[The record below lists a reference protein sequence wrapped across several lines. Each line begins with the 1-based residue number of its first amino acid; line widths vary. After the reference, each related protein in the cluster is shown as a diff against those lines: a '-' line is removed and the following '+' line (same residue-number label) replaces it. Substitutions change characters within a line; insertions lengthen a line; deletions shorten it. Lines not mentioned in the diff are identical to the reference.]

1 MWFFFKKNDS
11 GCAISAEDHTLGPV
25 LCRILDEIHAHL
37 PALGLG
43 CRVCLCIIAASEFRR
58 VQRIPMKTIELDDD
72 LYFYIAS
79 QTRHIGESASDILR
93 RLLEHPT
100 HIAVPPAEPV
110 AIAQPRVVA
119 DPIGLQALLDS
130 GELQKEEK
138 SINRFMLVLSTLYR
152 DDPVGFTQ
160 ATEIKGRKRVYFSQD
175 PEALR
180 ASGSTTKPK
189 PVPETPF
196 WVITNTNTSRKQ
208 NMVAQLMASMG
219 YGEEVIAQVCS
230 AI

>member
-1 MWFFFKKNDS
+1 
-11 GCAISAEDHTLGPV
+11 
-25 LCRILDEIHAHL
+25 
-37 PALGLG
+37 
-43 CRVCLCIIAASEFRR
+43 
-58 VQRIPMKTIELDDD
+58 MKTIELDDD
-72 LYFYIAS
+72 LYFFIAS

-93 RLLEHPT
+93 RLLEQPVKAGT
-100 HIAVPPAEPV
+100 TVPAAPV
-110 AIAQPRVVA
+110 VQPQSLA
-119 DPIGLQALLDS
+119 DAMGLEALLDS
-130 GELQKEEK
+130 DELQKEEK

-152 DDPVGFTQ
+152 DNPDSFTQ

-189 PVPETPF
+189 QVPDTPF

-219 YGEEVIAQVCS
+219 YDEALTARVCG
-230 AI
+230 AV

>member
-1 MWFFFKKNDS
+1 
-11 GCAISAEDHTLGPV
+11 
-25 LCRILDEIHAHL
+25 
-37 PALGLG
+37 
-43 CRVCLCIIAASEFRR
+43 
-58 VQRIPMKTIELDDD
+58 MKTIELDDD
-72 LYFYIAS
+72 LYFFIAS

-93 RLLEHPT
+93 RLLEQPVKAGT
-100 HIAVPPAEPV
+100 TVPAAPV
-110 AIAQPRVVA
+110 VQPQSLA
-119 DPIGLQALLDS
+119 DAMGLEALLDS
-130 GELQKEEK
+130 DELQKEEK

-152 DDPVGFTQ
+152 DNPDSFTQ

-219 YGEEVIAQVCS
+219 YDEALTARVCG
-230 AI
+230 AV

>member
-1 MWFFFKKNDS
+1 
-11 GCAISAEDHTLGPV
+11 
-25 LCRILDEIHAHL
+25 
-37 PALGLG
+37 
-43 CRVCLCIIAASEFRR
+43 
-58 VQRIPMKTIELDDD
+58 MKTIELDDD

-93 RLLEHPT
+93 RLLEQ
-100 HIAVPPAEPV
+100 PARQASPV
-110 AIAQPRVVA
+110 AAEVTAAPSPTVA
-119 DPIGLQALLDS
+119 DSMGLETLLDS

-138 SINRFMLVLSTLYR
+138 SINRFMQVLSTLYR

-160 ATEIKGRKRVYFSQD
+160 ATEIKGRKRVYFSRD
-175 PEALR
+175 PDALR

-189 PVPETPF
+189 QVPQTPF

-219 YGEEVIAQVCS
+219 YGDEVIARVCG

>member
-1 MWFFFKKNDS
+1 
-11 GCAISAEDHTLGPV
+11 
-25 LCRILDEIHAHL
+25 
-37 PALGLG
+37 
-43 CRVCLCIIAASEFRR
+43 
-58 VQRIPMKTIELDDD
+58 MKTIELDDD

-93 RLLEHPT
+93 RLLEQPAQGAASA
-100 HIAVPPAEPV
+100 AVAEPAV
-110 AIAQPRVVA
+110 AAPHRAVA
-119 DPIGLQALLDS
+119 APQGLQALLDS
-130 GELQKEEK
+130 SELQQEEK
-138 SINRFMLVLSTLYR
+138 SINRFMQVLSTLYR

-160 ATEIKGRKRVYFSQD
+160 ATEIKGRKRVYFSRD

-208 NMVAQLMASMG
+208 NMVAQLMSSMG
-219 YGEEVIAQVCS
+219 YGDEVIAQVCG

>member
-1 MWFFFKKNDS
+1 MLS
-11 GCAISAEDHTLGPV
+11 GSAISAADHTLGPL
-25 LCRILDEIHAHL
+25 LCRILDEIHVHL
-37 PALGLG
+37 PAPCLG

-93 RLLEHPT
+93 RLLEQPAHQR
-100 HIAVPPAEPV
+100 VPVAEPV
-110 AIAQPRVVA
+110 AVAQPSTVA
-119 DPIGLQALLDS
+119 TQQGLQALLDS

-152 DDPVGFTQ
+152 DNPEGFTQ

-219 YGEEVIAQVCS
+219 YGEEVIAQVCG

>member
-1 MWFFFKKNDS
+1 MPS
-11 GCAISAEDHTLGPV
+11 GSAISAADHTLGPL
-25 LCRILDEIHAHL
+25 LCRILDEIHVHL
-37 PALGLG
+37 PAPCLG

-93 RLLEHPT
+93 RLLEQPAHQG
-100 HIAVPPAEPV
+100 VPVAEPV
-110 AIAQPRVVA
+110 AVAQPSAVA
-119 DPIGLQALLDS
+119 TQQGLQALLDS

-138 SINRFMLVLSTLYR
+138 SINRFMQVLSTLYR

-219 YGEEVIAQVCS
+219 YGEEVIAQVCG

>member
-1 MWFFFKKNDS
+1 MPS
-11 GCAISAEDHTLGPV
+11 GSAISASDHTLGPL
-25 LCRILDEIHAHL
+25 LCRILDEIHVHL
-37 PALGLG
+37 PAPCLG

-93 RLLEHPT
+93 RLLEQPAHQG
-100 HIAVPPAEPV
+100 VPVAEPV
-110 AIAQPRVVA
+110 AVAQPSAVA
-119 DPIGLQALLDS
+119 TQQGLQALLDS

-152 DDPVGFTQ
+152 DNPEGFTQ
-160 ATEIKGRKRVYFSQD
+160 ATEIKGRKRVYFSRD

-219 YGEEVIAQVCS
+219 YGEEVIVQVCG

>member
-1 MWFFFKKNDS
+1 
-11 GCAISAEDHTLGPV
+11 
-25 LCRILDEIHAHL
+25 
-37 PALGLG
+37 
-43 CRVCLCIIAASEFRR
+43 
-58 VQRIPMKTIELDDD
+58 MKTIELDDD

-93 RLLEHPT
+93 RLLEQPANQAT
-100 HIAVPPAEPV
+100 LVAEPV
-110 AIAQPRVVA
+110 TTAQPHSVA
-119 DPIGLQALLDS
+119 DAMGLEALLDS

-138 SINRFMLVLSTLYR
+138 SINRFMQVLSTLYR

-160 ATEIKGRKRVYFSQD
+160 ATEIKGRKRVYFSRD
-175 PEALR
+175 PDALR

-208 NMVAQLMASMG
+208 NMVAQLMTSMG
-219 YGEEVIAQVCS
+219 YGDEVIARVCG

>member
-1 MWFFFKKNDS
+1 
-11 GCAISAEDHTLGPV
+11 
-25 LCRILDEIHAHL
+25 
-37 PALGLG
+37 
-43 CRVCLCIIAASEFRR
+43 
-58 VQRIPMKTIELDDD
+58 MKTIELDDD
-72 LYFYIAS
+72 LYFFIAS

-93 RLLEHPT
+93 RLLEQPVKAAT
-100 HIAVPPAEPV
+100 TVPAAPV
-110 AIAQPRVVA
+110 AQPQPLA
-119 DPIGLQALLDS
+119 DAMGLEALLDS

-152 DDPVGFTQ
+152 DNPESFTQ

-189 PVPETPF
+189 QVPDTPF

-208 NMVAQLMASMG
+208 NMVAQLMTSMG
-219 YGEEVIAQVCS
+219 YDEDLTARVCGTV
-230 AI
+230 

>member
-1 MWFFFKKNDS
+1 
-11 GCAISAEDHTLGPV
+11 
-25 LCRILDEIHAHL
+25 
-37 PALGLG
+37 
-43 CRVCLCIIAASEFRR
+43 
-58 VQRIPMKTIELDDD
+58 MKTIELDDD

-93 RLLEHPT
+93 RLLEQPA
-100 HIAVPPAEPV
+100 HIAVPVIEPV
-110 AIAQPRVVA
+110 AAPQPRAVTDA
-119 DPIGLQALLDS
+119 MGLQALLDT

-152 DDPVGFTQ
+152 ANPESFTQ
-160 ATEIKGRKRVYFSQD
+160 ATEIKGRKRVYFSRD

-189 PVPETPF
+189 QVPDTPF

-208 NMVAQLMASMG
+208 NMVAQLMTSMG
-219 YGEEVIAQVCS
+219 YDEALTARVC
-230 AI
+230 AAV

>member
-1 MWFFFKKNDS
+1 MPS
-11 GCAISAEDHTLGPV
+11 GSAISAADHTLGPL
-25 LCRILDEIHAHL
+25 LCRILDEIHVHL
-37 PALGLG
+37 PAPCLG

-93 RLLEHPT
+93 RLLEQPAHQG
-100 HIAVPPAEPV
+100 VPVAEPV
-110 AIAQPRVVA
+110 AVAQPSAVA
-119 DPIGLQALLDS
+119 TQQGLQALLDS
-130 GELQKEEK
+130 GELQKEDK

-152 DDPVGFTQ
+152 DNPEGFTQ

-219 YGEEVIAQVCS
+219 YGEEVIAQVCG

>member
-1 MWFFFKKNDS
+1 VVTQS
-11 GCAISAEDHTLGPV
+11 RAI
-25 LCRILDEIHAHL
+25 
-37 PALGLG
+37 
-43 CRVCLCIIAASEFRR
+43 
-58 VQRIPMKTIELDDD
+58 
-72 LYFYIAS
+72 
-79 QTRHIGESASDILR
+79 
-93 RLLEHPT
+93 
-100 HIAVPPAEPV
+100 V
-110 AIAQPRVVA
+110 APQ
-119 DPIGLQALLDS
+119 GLQALLDS
-130 GELQKEEK
+130 GELQQEEK
-138 SINRFMLVLSTLYR
+138 SINRFMQVLSTLYR

-160 ATEIKGRKRVYFSQD
+160 ATEIKGRKRVYFSRD

-219 YGEEVIAQVCS
+219 YDDEVIAQVCG

>member
-1 MWFFFKKNDS
+1 
-11 GCAISAEDHTLGPV
+11 
-25 LCRILDEIHAHL
+25 
-37 PALGLG
+37 
-43 CRVCLCIIAASEFRR
+43 
-58 VQRIPMKTIELDDD
+58 MKTIELDDD

-93 RLLEHPT
+93 RLLEQPVHQR
-100 HIAVPPAEPV
+100 VPVAEPV
-110 AIAQPRVVA
+110 AVVQPSAVA
-119 DPIGLQALLDS
+119 TRQGLQALLDS

-138 SINRFMLVLSTLYR
+138 SINRFMQVLSTLYR

-160 ATEIKGRKRVYFSQD
+160 ATEIKGRKRVYFSRD

-219 YGEEVIAQVCS
+219 YDEEVIAQVCG

>member
-1 MWFFFKKNDS
+1 
-11 GCAISAEDHTLGPV
+11 
-25 LCRILDEIHAHL
+25 
-37 PALGLG
+37 
-43 CRVCLCIIAASEFRR
+43 
-58 VQRIPMKTIELDDD
+58 MKTIELDDD

-93 RLLEHPT
+93 RLLEQPAHQR
-100 HIAVPPAEPV
+100 VPVTEPV
-110 AIAQPRVVA
+110 AVAQPSTVA
-119 DPIGLQALLDS
+119 TRQGLQALLDS

-138 SINRFMLVLSTLYR
+138 SINRFMQVLSTLYR
-152 DDPVGFTQ
+152 DNPEGFTQ

-219 YGEEVIAQVCS
+219 YGEEVIAQVCG

>member
-1 MWFFFKKNDS
+1 
-11 GCAISAEDHTLGPV
+11 
-25 LCRILDEIHAHL
+25 
-37 PALGLG
+37 
-43 CRVCLCIIAASEFRR
+43 
-58 VQRIPMKTIELDDD
+58 MKTIELDDD
-72 LYFYIAS
+72 LYFFIAS

-93 RLLEHPT
+93 RLLEQPT
-100 HIAVPPAEPV
+100 HIAVPVAEPV
-110 AIAQPRVVA
+110 VVAQPRVEA
-119 DPIGLQALLDS
+119 DAMGLQMLLDS
-130 GELQKEEK
+130 GALQQEER

-152 DDPVGFTQ
+152 DNLESFTQ
-160 ATEIKGRKRVYFSQD
+160 ATEIKGRKRVYFSRD

-189 PVPETPF
+189 QVPDTPF

-219 YGEEVIAQVCS
+219 YDEALTARVCD

>member
-1 MWFFFKKNDS
+1 
-11 GCAISAEDHTLGPV
+11 
-25 LCRILDEIHAHL
+25 
-37 PALGLG
+37 
-43 CRVCLCIIAASEFRR
+43 
-58 VQRIPMKTIELDDD
+58 MKTIELDDD

-93 RLLEHPT
+93 RLLEQPVRQNLPVAAEVT
-100 HIAVPPAEPV
+100 AVPSPT
-110 AIAQPRVVA
+110 VA
-119 DPIGLQALLDS
+119 DAMGLQALLDS
-130 GELQKEEK
+130 GELQQEEK
-138 SINRFMLVLSTLYR
+138 SINRFMQVLSTLYR
-152 DDPVGFTQ
+152 DDPAGFTQ
-160 ATEIKGRKRVYFSQD
+160 ATEIKGRKRVYFSRD

-208 NMVAQLMASMG
+208 NMVAQLMSSMG
-219 YGEEVIAQVCS
+219 YGDEVIAQVCG

>member
-1 MWFFFKKNDS
+1 MLS
-11 GCAISAEDHTLGPV
+11 GSAISAADHTLGPL
-25 LCRILDEIHAHL
+25 LCRILDEIHVHL
-37 PALGLG
+37 PAPCLG

-93 RLLEHPT
+93 RLLEQPVNQG
-100 HIAVPPAEPV
+100 VPVAEPV
-110 AIAQPRVVA
+110 AVAQPSAVA
-119 DPIGLQALLDS
+119 TQQGLQALLDS
-130 GELQKEEK
+130 GELQKEDK

-152 DDPVGFTQ
+152 DNPEGFTQ

-219 YGEEVIAQVCS
+219 YGEEVIAQVCG

>member
-1 MWFFFKKNDS
+1 
-11 GCAISAEDHTLGPV
+11 
-25 LCRILDEIHAHL
+25 
-37 PALGLG
+37 
-43 CRVCLCIIAASEFRR
+43 
-58 VQRIPMKTIELDDD
+58 MKTIELDDD

-93 RLLEHPT
+93 RLLEQ
-100 HIAVPPAEPV
+100 PANQGVPV
-110 AIAQPRVVA
+110 AEHVAVAQPSTVA
-119 DPIGLQALLDS
+119 TQQGLQALLDS

-152 DDPVGFTQ
+152 DNPEGFTQ

-219 YGEEVIAQVCS
+219 YGEEVIAQVCG

>member
-1 MWFFFKKNDS
+1 
-11 GCAISAEDHTLGPV
+11 
-25 LCRILDEIHAHL
+25 
-37 PALGLG
+37 
-43 CRVCLCIIAASEFRR
+43 
-58 VQRIPMKTIELDDD
+58 MKTIELDDD
-72 LYFYIAS
+72 LYFFIAS

-93 RLLEHPT
+93 RLLEQPVKAGAT
-100 HIAVPPAEPV
+100 VPAAPV
-110 AIAQPRVVA
+110 AQPQPLA
-119 DPIGLQALLDS
+119 DAMGLEALLDS

-152 DDPVGFTQ
+152 DNPESFTQ

-189 PVPETPF
+189 QVPDTPF

-219 YGEEVIAQVCS
+219 YDEDLTARVCGTV
-230 AI
+230 

>member
-1 MWFFFKKNDS
+1 MRIFFVVFFQKNPPRS
-11 GCAISAEDHTLGPV
+11 VISAGDHTLGPS
-25 LCRILDEIHAHL
+25 LCRILGEIHAHL
-37 PALGLG
+37 PAPPLG

-72 LYFYIAS
+72 LYFFIAS

-93 RLLEHPT
+93 RLLEQPAQT
-100 HIAVPPAEPV
+100 RTAAPAVQSQPV
-110 AIAQPRVVA
+110 ADAM
-119 DPIGLQALLDS
+119 GLEALLDS
-130 GELQKEEK
+130 GALQKEEK

-152 DDPVGFTQ
+152 DNPEGFTQ
-160 ATEIKGRKRVYFSQD
+160 ATEIKGRKRVYFSRD

-189 PVPETPF
+189 QVPQTPF

-208 NMVAQLMASMG
+208 NMVAQLMSSMG
-219 YGEEVIAQVCS
+219 YDEDLTARVCG
-230 AI
+230 AV

>member
-1 MWFFFKKNDS
+1 
-11 GCAISAEDHTLGPV
+11 
-25 LCRILDEIHAHL
+25 
-37 PALGLG
+37 
-43 CRVCLCIIAASEFRR
+43 
-58 VQRIPMKTIELDDD
+58 MKTIELDDD

-93 RLLEHPT
+93 RLLEQPAHQR
-100 HIAVPPAEPV
+100 VPVTEPV
-110 AIAQPRVVA
+110 AVVQPSAVA
-119 DPIGLQALLDS
+119 TRQGLQALLDS

-138 SINRFMLVLSTLYR
+138 SINRFMQVLSTLYR

-160 ATEIKGRKRVYFSQD
+160 ATEIKGRKRVYFSRD

-189 PVPETPF
+189 PVPDTPF

-219 YGEEVIAQVCS
+219 YDEEVIAQVCG

>member
-1 MWFFFKKNDS
+1 
-11 GCAISAEDHTLGPV
+11 
-25 LCRILDEIHAHL
+25 
-37 PALGLG
+37 
-43 CRVCLCIIAASEFRR
+43 
-58 VQRIPMKTIELDDD
+58 MKTIELDDD

-93 RLLEHPT
+93 RLLEQP
-100 HIAVPPAEPV
+100 ANQPAPVAEPV
-110 AIAQPRVVA
+110 TTAQPHAVA
-119 DPIGLQALLDS
+119 DAMGLEALLDS

-138 SINRFMLVLSTLYR
+138 SINRFMQVLSTLYR

-160 ATEIKGRKRVYFSQD
+160 ATEIKGRKRVYFSRD
-175 PEALR
+175 PDALR

-189 PVPETPF
+189 PVPQTPF

-208 NMVAQLMASMG
+208 NMVAQLMTSMG
-219 YGEEVIAQVCS
+219 YGDEVIARVCG

>member
-1 MWFFFKKNDS
+1 MS
-11 GCAISAEDHTLGPV
+11 PGSAISAGDHTLGPS
-25 LCRILDEIHAHL
+25 LCRILKEIHAHL
-37 PALGLG
+37 SAPCLG

-72 LYFYIAS
+72 LYFFIAS

-93 RLLEHPT
+93 RLLEQPGQLT
-100 HIAVPPAEPV
+100 PV
-110 AIAQPRVVA
+110 APVAAPTQSQSQPVA
-119 DPIGLQALLDS
+119 DALGLEALLDS

-152 DDPVGFTQ
+152 DNPEGFTQ
-160 ATEIKGRKRVYFSQD
+160 ATEIKGRKRVYFSRD

-189 PVPETPF
+189 PVPDTPF

-208 NMVAQLMASMG
+208 NMVAQLMTSMG
-219 YGEEVIAQVCS
+219 YDEDLTARVCG
-230 AI
+230 AV

>member
-1 MWFFFKKNDS
+1 
-11 GCAISAEDHTLGPV
+11 
-25 LCRILDEIHAHL
+25 
-37 PALGLG
+37 
-43 CRVCLCIIAASEFRR
+43 
-58 VQRIPMKTIELDDD
+58 MKTIELDDD
-72 LYFYIAS
+72 LYFFIAS

-93 RLLEHPT
+93 RLLEQPVKAGT
-100 HIAVPPAEPV
+100 TVPAAPV
-110 AIAQPRVVA
+110 AQPQSLA
-119 DPIGLQALLDS
+119 DAMGLEALLDS

-152 DDPVGFTQ
+152 DNPESFTQ

-189 PVPETPF
+189 QVPDTPF

-208 NMVAQLMASMG
+208 NMVAQLMTSMG
-219 YGEEVIAQVCS
+219 YDEDLTARVCGTV
-230 AI
+230 

>member
-1 MWFFFKKNDS
+1 
-11 GCAISAEDHTLGPV
+11 
-25 LCRILDEIHAHL
+25 
-37 PALGLG
+37 
-43 CRVCLCIIAASEFRR
+43 
-58 VQRIPMKTIELDDD
+58 MKTIELDDD
-72 LYFYIAS
+72 LYFFIAS

-93 RLLEHPT
+93 RLLEQPVKAGT
-100 HIAVPPAEPV
+100 TVKAAPV
-110 AIAQPRVVA
+110 AQPQPLA
-119 DPIGLQALLDS
+119 DAMGLEALLDS

-152 DDPVGFTQ
+152 DNPESFTQ

-189 PVPETPF
+189 QVPDTPF

-208 NMVAQLMASMG
+208 NMVAQLMTSMG
-219 YGEEVIAQVCS
+219 YDEDLTARVCGTV
-230 AI
+230 

>member
-1 MWFFFKKNDS
+1 MPS
-11 GCAISAEDHTLGPV
+11 GSAISAADHTLGPL
-25 LCRILDEIHAHL
+25 LCRILDEIHVHL
-37 PALGLG
+37 PAPCLG

-93 RLLEHPT
+93 RLLEQPAHQG
-100 HIAVPPAEPV
+100 VPVAEPV
-110 AIAQPRVVA
+110 AIAQPSAVA
-119 DPIGLQALLDS
+119 TRQGLQALLDS

-152 DDPVGFTQ
+152 DNPEGFTQ

-219 YGEEVIAQVCS
+219 YGEEVIAQVCG